1 MGADPVQAR
10 GDRGQPALQ
19 PQPAGVQRRAAVVGQ
34 GAAHRGAV
42 APDRLGLIVLAV
54 VLAGYAA
61 IAVAAFLVKGRNFV
75 FPDTSLIFNMATT
88 FAVLVVYLSLAW
100 AVNGRTYGAHVMG
113 LRVVSDS
120 GARLRPLRAVIRGAF
135 CAVFPIGLFWAAVS
149 RRNQSL
155 QDLVLRTAV
164 VYDWQPRKT
173 RA

>member
-1 MGADPVQAR
+1 MTDRHVSPIPREAR
-10 GDRGQPALQ
+10 PYQGQR
-19 PQPAGVQRRAAVVGQ
+19 AGLVTRF
-34 GAAHRGAV
+34 V
-42 APDRLGLIVLAV
+42 ASAIDGLIVLAV
-54 VLAGYAA
+54 VLAGYGA

-120 GARLRPLRAVIRGAF
+120 GARLRPLRAVMRGAF